1 MLNTLV
7 IGEDND
13 KENLL
18 DIPEEV
24 GGGGSTLAIN
34 ALGWKWIHIK
44 D

>member
-18 DIPEEV
+18 DIAEEV
-24 GGGGSTLAIN
+24 VGDGSRLATN